1 MDYVGKYLKKTRI
14 EKKISLK
21 EVTNNLKIS
30 CYILNKIEDDDFSE
44 DSDNVYMIGHIRSYA
59 KLLKLD
65 QNALVDKFKSQISHF
80 SDTNEV
86 ELPKPIEVNNFFNI
100 SRSVSFFSFL
110 FISIGFYFFFI
121 RSNDLSSNYAI
132 TPDLTPDL
140 EAEIEEIRLTNDL
153 ENLQNKEKEFEL
165 AESNNENNL
174 PTPSNL
180 FIIQENDKNNISQ
193 IDVFADIPSQN
204 DIIDNLDNSKI
215 TLKFLNPT
223 WIQIRDS
230 DNKVILSKLMQIND
244 KYSYFL
250 KDNFYLT
257 TGNAGNII
265 IFIDDIAKGK
275 VGKKGEVIES
285 LLINSD
291 FNN

>member
-1 MDYVGKYLKKTRI
+1 MDYVGKYLKKKRI